1 MFTIYSLTIAVWCDI
16 LYIELRERNK
26 RKTLT
31 NKILKVATLQLER
44 NDYYEN

>member
-1 MFTIYSLTIAVWCDI
+1 MFTNYSLTMAVWCDM

-31 NKILKVATLQLER
+31 NKILKVAI
-44 NDYYEN
+44 